1 MNIIILLLCIF
12 ISAIVAG
19 VGEYLILKPR
29 LVVTKN
35 ENDQIQAEK
44 EQLLSECNNLDKQKN
59 KTLDEVEK
67 LNKNKAELLIEKQSV
82 KNSIEDLKNSLSIL
96 EKQAQDAS
104 DVFYKTKMESAQLK
118 VNHALAE
125 LEKIQT
131 ENIDSFQKEYDEI
144 IGDLLKEFQQLSSNV
159 QEMRQTHAAA
169 IEAAKRAEEMRTEKD
184 FYKIQLS
191 DIDTTEIKTL
201 RSIEPALRNK
211 EPLNKVIWKCYYEKP
226 TNDLIGRVVGNKTI
240 IGIYKITEIETGKC
254 YIGQSVNIADRWKQ
268 HIKRGVGAE
277 TPTQNKLYPAMRSAG
292 PENFTFEIVES
303 CERSLLDSREDF
315 WQDYFGAKEFGYS
328 IK

>member
-1 MNIIILLLCIF
+1 MIIILSIIICAILL
-12 ISAIVAG
+12 

-29 LVVTKN
+29 LVATKN

-59 KTLDEVEK
+59 KALDEVEK

-144 IGDLLKEFQQLSSNV
+144 IGDLLKEFQELSSNV

-191 DIDTTEIKTL
+191 DIDIAEIKTL

-226 TNDLIGRVVGNKTI
+226 TNDLIGRVVGNKTV

-277 TPTQNKLYPAMRSAG
+277 TPTQNKLYPAMRSTG

-303 CERSLLDSREDF
+303 CERSLLDNREDF

>member
-1 MNIIILLLCIF
+1 MIIILSIIICAILL
-12 ISAIVAG
+12 

-29 LVVTKN
+29 LVATKN

-82 KNSIEDLKNSLSIL
+82 KNSIEDLKNSLFIL

-118 VNHALAE
+118 VNNALVE

-144 IGDLLKEFQQLSSNV
+144 IGDLLKEFQELSSNV

-191 DIDTTEIKTL
+191 DIDIAEIKTL

-226 TNDLIGRVVGNKTI
+226 TNDLIGRVVGNKI
-240 IGIYKITEIETGKC
+240 VIGIYKITEIETGKC

-277 TPTQNKLYPAMRSAG
+277 TPTQNKLYPAMRSTG

-303 CERSLLDSREDF
+303 CERSLLDNREDF

>member
-1 MNIIILLLCIF
+1 MVIILSIIICAILL
-12 ISAIVAG
+12 

-29 LVVTKN
+29 LVATKN

-44 EQLLSECNNLDKQKN
+44 EQLLLEYNDLDKQKN
-59 KTLDEVEK
+59 KALNEIDQ

-191 DIDTTEIKTL
+191 DIDIAEIKTL

-226 TNDLIGRVVGNKTI
+226 TNDLIGRVVGNKTV

-254 YIGQSVNIADRWKQ
+254 YIGQSVKIGR
-268 HIKRGVGAE
+268 
-277 TPTQNKLYPAMRSAG
+277 
-292 PENFTFEIVES
+292 
-303 CERSLLDSREDF
+303 
-315 WQDYFGAKEFGYS
+315 
-328 IK
+328 

>member
-1 MNIIILLLCIF
+1 MVIILSIIICAILL
-12 ISAIVAG
+12 

-29 LVVTKN
+29 LVATKN

-44 EQLLSECNNLDKQKN
+44 EQLLLEYNNLDKQKN
-59 KTLDEVEK
+59 KALDEIDQ

-125 LEKIQT
+125 LEKVQT

-191 DIDTTEIKTL
+191 DIDTAEIKTL

-226 TNDLIGRVVGNKTI
+226 TNDLIGRVVGNKTV

-303 CERSLLDSREDF
+303 CERSLLDNREDF